1 MVGVTGVCQIVGD
14 CPNDFYQPSCSRS
27 LEEETAYAGYI
38 DSLRKQARLSSLLEA
53 GAAGKAWGQVLS
65 FVTFGTIPAEAPL
78 WKEFWDTDT
87 GLALT
92 GNWET
97 SICRITPDVSDT
109 ISLVMN
115 VANTGIGMWVK
126 GEETQVHGRPN
137 ITAPE
142 QVYDLFIYKLTLS
155 VLPSGLTEHSGER
168 DCVDRVNFYVK
179 LYGPEGVEEQV
190 DFGES
195 RDPSDNIVQLRCD
208 GPPATYTG
216 GSAIIWQSRKQF
228 DRVCLEFVDSNLHS
242 QIRDELDNGKLCAD
256 IVSAG
261 KPESIGCTVDL
272 SFLSYDCPAAKGE
285 RPADNGELP
294 AATQG
299 TGTFGG
305 GPAVA
310 VGE

>member
-1 MVGVTGVCQIVGD
+1 MIEDTGVCEIVGE
-14 CPNDFYQPSCSRS
+14 CPDAWYEPSCSRS
-27 LEEETAYAGYI
+27 LEEEQGYASYQR
-38 DSLRKQARLSSLLEA
+38 SLRQQARLSSLLEA

-65 FVTFGTIPAEAPL
+65 YITFGAIPAEAPL
-78 WKEFWDTDT
+78 WKEFWETDT

-168 DCVDRVNFYVK
+168 GCVDHVNFYVR
-179 LYGPEGVEEQV
+179 LYGPEGMEQV
-190 DFGES
+190 DFGE
-195 RDPSDNIVQLRCD
+195 RGDPSDDLNQLRCD

-216 GSAIIWQSRKQF
+216 GSALIWESRKQF

-256 IVSAG
+256 IIDAG
-261 KPESIGCTVDL
+261 RPESIGCTVDL
-272 SFLSYDCPAAKGE
+272 AGLSFDCPAAKGE
-285 RPADNGELP
+285 RPADNEELP